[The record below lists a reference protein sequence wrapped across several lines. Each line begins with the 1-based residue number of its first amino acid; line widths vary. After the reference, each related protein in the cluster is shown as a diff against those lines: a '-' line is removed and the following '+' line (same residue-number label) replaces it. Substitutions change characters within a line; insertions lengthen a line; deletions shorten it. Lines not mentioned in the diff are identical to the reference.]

1 MSGDFVRGEGEFRDD
16 RLFFV
21 GCEDRYAPDQYFSFF
36 RIPRIK
42 VEVFPAVDDK
52 SHAKYVVERMKKVK
66 VDCEEDDEVWVVL
79 DTDHCIKEGH
89 FHSYEQALS
98 EARRSGM
105 NIAISCPCFEVWLAC
120 HHLNVDQMV
129 SEGMWT
135 AANFNEK
142 LADAIGYDKTKLKS
156 SDFPIETLPLAYRR
170 AESRDEKILGGDKPD
185 GVTTRVYKLW
195 HNILL
200 KASFAQLPDSLKE
213 LAAEIKGARQSSLPR
228 SEKGRHDGDDGGI
241 A

>member
-1 MSGDFVRGEGEFRDD
+1 MTGDFVREEGEFRDD

-21 GCEDRYAPDQYFSFF
+21 GCDDRYAPDQYFSFF

-52 SHAKYVVERMKKVK
+52 SHAKYVVERMKTVE
-66 VDCEEDDEVWVVL
+66 CEEDDEVWVVL
-79 DTDHCIKEGH
+79 DTDHCIREGH

-98 EARRSGM
+98 EARQSGM

-120 HHLNVDQMV
+120 HHWDIDQMA
-129 SEGMWT
+129 SEGLRT
-135 AANFNEK
+135 AANFNER
-142 LADAIGYDKTKLKS
+142 LAAAIGYDKTNLKS
-156 SDFPIETLPLAYRR
+156 SDFPIETLSQAYKR
-170 AESRDEKILGGDKPD
+170 AELRDAKILGGDKPD

-213 LAAEIKGARQSSLPR
+213 LAAEIKGVRQPST
-228 SEKGRHDGDDGGI
+228 
-241 A
+241 